1 MSTHTERYERLAQ
14 RNLFD
19 ELLDLRDQQRK
30 ERETAEIIARG
41 KELPEELNRQ
51 GYMRWYMGPML
62 DDIVMKTFIIY
73 VQRIPG
79 RSRSGKQLFQGH
91 QIGFIWKGGP
101 GYTVIDE
108 VRYDWDHRDVVQIPL
123 KVKGVV
129 VQHFNDSDEDIE
141 IIFCSLNHAHSASV
155 DRGSGFEQLEDCPEY
170 KAQQR
175 RGA

>member
-1 MSTHTERYERLAQ
+1 MTETTRYERLAQ

-19 ELLDLRDQQRK
+19 EFLALRDLQRK
-30 ERETAEIIARG
+30 QRETAEIIARG
-41 KELPEELNRQ
+41 KEIPEELNRQ
-51 GYMRWYMGPML
+51 GFMKWYMGPML

-73 VQRIPG
+73 VQRIPAG
-79 RSRSGKQLFQGH
+79 SRSGKQLFQGH

-108 VRYDWDHRDVVQIPL
+108 VRYDWDRWDVVQIPL

-129 VQHFNDSDEDIE
+129 VQHFNDSDDDIE
-141 IIFCSLNHAHSASV
+141 IIFTSLNHAHSASI

-170 KAQQR
+170 RASR
-175 RGA
+175 R

>member
-1 MSTHTERYERLAQ
+1 MTQTARYERLAE

-19 ELLDLRDQQRK
+19 EFLALRDLQRNQ
-30 ERETAEIIARG
+30 RETAEIIARG
-41 KELPEELNRQ
+41 KEIPEELNRQ
-51 GYMRWYMGPML
+51 GYMKWYMGPML

-73 VQRIPG
+73 VQRIPAG
-79 RSRSGKQLFQGH
+79 SRSGKQLFQGH

-108 VRYDWDHRDVVQIPL
+108 VRYDWGRWDVVQIPL

-141 IIFCSLNHAHSASV
+141 IIFTSLNHADSASV

-170 KAQQR
+170 RASHR
-175 RGA
+175 